1 MGNNDVWSTREAR
14 DAKRQQAL
22 LAETAKPGDVSGQLD
37 ITVPF
42 EEKNIVE
49 DAFQSESEGM
59 RQDILAAAQAGARPR
74 KEREVLAGRYT
85 SQNVPTAASG
95 GGISAG
101 GGEQQQDKLN
111 TYLQSLS
118 APTTIGA
125 GSGGISGQAPA
136 AGKATPSGG
145 GLSSPSAGKPGYRGI
160 GDSIS
165 RGSRPGYR
173 AIGDSISGGSRPGY
187 RAIGT
192 SLPPRNA
199 AEGTGT
205 EADMFDFLGLEV

>member
-59 RQDILAAAQAGARPR
+59 RQDILAAAQAGARP
-74 KEREVLAGRYT
+74 KQEREVLAGRYT
-85 SQNVPTAASG
+85 PQNVPTSASS

-125 GSGGISGQAPA
+125 G
-136 AGKATPSGG
+136 GG
-145 GLSSPSAGKPGYRGI
+145 GLSNPSASKPGYRG
-160 GDSIS
+160 
-165 RGSRPGYR
+165 
-173 AIGDSISGGSRPGY
+173 IGDSISGGSRPGY

-192 SLPPRNA
+192 SISGEGTRPGYRA
-199 AEGTGT
+199 IGDSISGEGTGT
-205 EADMFDFLGLEV
+205 EADMFDFLGLSM

>member
-59 RQDILAAAQAGARPR
+59 RQDILAAAQAGARP
-74 KEREVLAGRYT
+74 KQEREVLAGRYT
-85 SQNVPTAASG
+85 PQNVPTSASS

-125 GSGGISGQAPA
+125 G
-136 AGKATPSGG
+136 GG
-145 GLSSPSAGKPGYRGI
+145 GLSNPSASKPGYRG
-160 GDSIS
+160 
-165 RGSRPGYR
+165 
-173 AIGDSISGGSRPGY
+173 IGDSISGGSRPGY

-192 SLPPRNA
+192 SISGEGTRPGYRAIGTSLPPRQA
-199 AEGTGT
+199 AEDPQTVQGAKEGTGT
-205 EADMFDFLGLEV
+205 EADMFDFLGLSM